1 VFDSWMGYPR
11 GPRSGR
17 DLFFIFFSSLLS
29 FRAYKKLEGLLSSKE
44 RGEKKY
50 VVYVNSETVIWMTGR
65 KEGRKEGRGGGEIY
79 KEEEIE
85 STIKQR
91 EKGGCKEGWVRK
103 KDEKKP
109 SSIPEE

>member
-1 VFDSWMGYPR
+1 
-11 GPRSGR
+11 
-17 DLFFIFFSSLLS
+17 
-29 FRAYKKLEGLLSSKE
+29 
-44 RGEKKY
+44 
-50 VVYVNSETVIWMTGR
+50 MTGR